1 MAGNTWDPLKD
12 LLSTELQDSLG
23 KLWNNKEDQDFLRY
37 NAEKVAK
44 YVTLYCEAKTDD
56 EKQEA
61 RFNLDMLQ
69 ASVAAYVH
77 QKAIIA
83 GQHAEEIAK
92 RVVSLVIGI
101 LLKTAAR

>member
-1 MAGNTWDPLKD
+1 MAGNTWDPLKA

-44 YVTLYCEAKTDD
+44 YVTLYSEATTDA

-77 QKAIIA
+77 QKAIVA
-83 GQHAEEIAK
+83 GHSAEDLAK
-92 RVVSLVIGI
+92 KAVALVIGI
-101 LLKTAAR
+101 LLKIPLR